1 MAEGFR
7 EKLERLKDEE
17 AMARLNKSL
26 ARDEISKS
34 FDLGTAGELAM
45 MLVGPAK
52 FKSLLRLI
60 PARVD
65 KADNYA
71 DLVKFNKEFMKLSA
85 KEQKELA
92 TLALPRLREGSR
104 LAESTLR
111 SDILNNPNASGKIAS
126 YLQNN
131 QRSYN
136 ALGNKMEDVI
146 SGDYIPLYKG
156 GGVATLMPL
165 KYEV

>member
-1 MAEGFR
+1 MAEGFK
-7 EKLERLKDEE
+7 EKLQRLKDEE

-34 FDLGTAGELAM
+34 FELGTAGELAM
-45 MLVGPAK
+45 MLVGPTK
-52 FKSLLRLI
+52 FKGLLKLI
-60 PARVD
+60 PSKVD

-71 DLVKFNKEFMKLSA
+71 DLVKFNKEFMKLPV
-85 KEQKELA
+85 KDQKELA
-92 TLALPRLREGSR
+92 KLALPRLRDGSN
-104 LAESTLR
+104 LAASTLR
-111 SDILNNPNASGKIAS
+111 SDVLNNPNASGKIAT

-146 SGDYIPLYKG
+146 SGDYVPLKG
-156 GGVATLMPL
+156 GGVASLMPL
-165 KYEV
+165 KHGL

>member
-1 MAEGFR
+1 MAKGFLQ
-7 EKLERLKDEE
+7 KLQEQQE
-17 AMARLNKSL
+17 AEALARLNKSL
-26 ARDEISKS
+26 ARDDILSR
-34 FDLGTAGELAM
+34 FDRGPVSELAM
-45 MLVGPAK
+45 TVVGPTK
-52 FKSLLRLI
+52 FKSLLKLI

-71 DLVKFNKEFMKLSA
+71 DLVKFNKEFMKLP
-85 KEQKELA
+85 KNEQVELA

-131 QRSYN
+131 QMSYN

-146 SGDYIPLYKG
+146 SGDYIPLKG